1 MLGMLGIEPEAAT
14 ALLKELYFDSIPST
28 NDSARVHKGPHPLSP
43 GNQGG
48 KAGRARAIRTTH
60 MVTRAHKRRRARA
73 AATSAAATMGEAV
86 RLPAETDTV
95 SPAQTNKR
103 CRNATSGAGP
113 SKRLR
118 FVTNMTSV
126 TMVRTHADGTESTA
140 RLDGLPAISKRTRE
154 GEDG

>member
-1 MLGMLGIEPEAAT
+1 
-14 ALLKELYFDSIPST
+14 
-28 NDSARVHKGPHPLSP
+28 
-43 GNQGG
+43 
-48 KAGRARAIRTTH
+48 
-60 MVTRAHKRRRARA
+60 
-73 AATSAAATMGEAV
+73 MGEAV

-113 SKRLR
+113 SKILR

-154 GEDG
+154 GEDGRMEVKSVKRAKATTRPDDRTSNASGLLVDPG